1 MKWFTSPYCIALFV
15 LFLLTACQSDEA
27 LEQGG
32 GEPGSPQLVEVRLRI
47 SPAGSSSADAR
58 TRAGWRDDL
67 ATDAEMMN
75 LWTVIIVNASTD
87 AVQQIMSCKPT
98 GTYNA
103 GTDDDREVDIITEL
117 PTGEYRFY
125 SFANIGAASLES
137 ILGLPGNSVPVPT
150 ENDVIVKKTAI
161 GDEVPGATAPISD
174 LGHLYA
180 SGSNNNP
187 TQQSGTPVEDINITI
202 NGNNFDPTAADNG
215 FGAKGIPMSNVQ
227 TKTITSSTT
236 FDLIVIRMMAK
247 IELRL
252 YNDRGSDLTIQSVTL
267 TDVNRN
273 VSDNLKVLPVL
284 ANHDDMPYHHGDISP
299 NLGSGAATSDLTV
312 TVNKGVSSAKTL
324 ASGNYETVS
333 FYVNESGTPTNAYGH
348 FYLKLQIMG
357 ETEARYALIDYKGAT
372 TDDDNKWNYI
382 ARNDYRIIP
391 VVLDDYKLDII
402 PYDFPAIGVYPA
414 SVKEEDG
421 LFSIN
426 FHDYG
431 HFHLVPKVTKMSD
444 NTVVPFTASAPTGT
458 PYGTTSWGLVSDAFT
473 SSWSTW
479 TTFDKTATGD
489 GGFYRTGAES
499 YITTLIDGD
508 EVGGAPVWYPNTS
521 SPQWD
526 PAGGSTYNP
535 FIFGY
540 IADQGAAMTE
550 DKKVYHEFTINLY
563 RQGSSAARQMTYR
576 LYMILD
582 KEQMMY
588 ARRRGVGTARH
599 MPHSR

>member
-1 MKWFTSPYCIALFV
+1 MKWFKSPYYIALFV

-32 GEPGSPQLVEVRLRI
+32 GEPGSPQLVEVRLHI

-58 TRAGWRDDL
+58 TRADWRDTW
-67 ATDAEMMN
+67 ATNDEMMN
-75 LWTVIIVNASTD
+75 LWTVIIVDAATD
-87 AVQQIMSCKPT
+87 AVKEIQSCKPT
-98 GTYNA
+98 GTYTA
-103 GTDDDREVDIITEL
+103 GTDDDREVDIVTEL

-125 SFANIGAASLES
+125 SFANIGGSSLES
-137 ILGLPGNSVPVPT
+137 LLGLPTGSVPVPSA
-150 ENDVIVKKTAI
+150 NDVIEKKAI
-161 GDEVPGATAPISD
+161 GDDLPGNTGPISD
-174 LGHLYA
+174 LGHIYPR
-180 SGSNNNP
+180 GSNNNP
-187 TQQSGTPVEDINITI
+187 QGGTAIEDRTITI

-414 SVKEEDG
+414 SVKDEDG

-431 HFHLVPKVTKMSD
+431 HFHLVPTVTKMSD
-444 NTVVPFTASAPTGT
+444 NTVVPFTTTAPSGT
-458 PYGTTSWGLVSDAFT
+458 YATTSWGLAEDAFA
-473 SSWSTW
+473 SSWNTW
-479 TTFDKTATGD
+479 TTSAKTTTGD
-489 GGFYRTGAES
+489 GGFYRTGSED
-499 YITTLIDGD
+499 YITTLTDGD
-508 EVGGAPVWYPNTS
+508 EVGGAPVWYANSAT
-521 SPQWD
+521 PQWD
-526 PAGGSTYNP
+526 PSGGTTYKP

-540 IADQGAAMTE
+540 IADPGAALSE
-550 DKKVYHEFTINLY
+550 DKKVYHEFTVNIY
-563 RQGSSAARQMTYR
+563 RQGTSVPRVMTYR

-582 KEQMMY
+582 TEQMMY